1 MPAPKRRTGFAW
13 RFWLSV
19 FLGFITA
26 GVVEVIA
33 RNPRYDMLIEMTGA
47 ALWPAKYVAHL
58 VYPLGPHSGAGVGN
72 WGYVYYS
79 ADIVSFILMWLVVIT
94 ALWGTRSNMVRP
106 H

>member
-58 VYPLGPHSGAGVGN
+58 IYPLGPHREPA
-72 WGYVYYS
+72 
-79 ADIVSFILMWLVVIT
+79 
-94 ALWGTRSNMVRP
+94 WGTGVMSTTRLILCPLS
-106 H
+106 